1 MHLHLIKRG
10 VKRCDENVEST
21 HPPSARYLTYCYML
35 LMRHQFKCLGVP
47 THKIVIYYDVTLTIL
62 LYAVLNYFF
71 MPTDAIFVEN

>member
-1 MHLHLIKRG
+1 MYLHLIKRG

-47 THKIVIYYDVTLTIL
+47 THKIVIYYDVILTIL
-62 LYAVLNYFF
+62 LCADLIYFSVSIGA
-71 MPTDAIFVEN
+71 TLLVI